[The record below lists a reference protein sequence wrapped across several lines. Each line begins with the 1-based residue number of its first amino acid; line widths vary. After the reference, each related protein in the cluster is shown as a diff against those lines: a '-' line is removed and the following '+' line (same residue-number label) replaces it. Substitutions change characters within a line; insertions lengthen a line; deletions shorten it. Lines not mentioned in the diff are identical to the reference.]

1 MRLARRLGLSINLSY
16 QESSMLKRTT
26 LAKSLLIAFG
36 GSAALYGGAALAQQ
50 TTQELQR
57 VTVTGSNIKRTD
69 TETAS
74 PVQVLTRDDIEK
86 TGKQS
91 IQEVLRGV
99 TADGQGSIPSS
110 FTAGFASG
118 SAAVSLRGLGVNSTL
133 VLVNGRRM
141 TTYGL
146 ADDGAR
152 TFVDLNSIPLE
163 AVERIEVLKDGASAI
178 YGADAVGGVVNV
190 ILRSNYTGASI
201 GGSYGQAGK
210 GDGQTTRAFGTVG
223 FGDIATDKFN
233 VFFSLEATQQKN
245 IQSTDRGFIGQSDL
259 TSFGYY
265 NLTNGAPR
273 PYFGLGPTSSSP
285 YGVARTYPVDPT
297 DPASP
302 FGPRRNVIPCATSAL
317 LPNGLCGYNGLV
329 EQEVQPAIDRL
340 NFFGRGTLQFS
351 PSLTA
356 YLELGYFNTKSKAS
370 GTLGANNDGGVYKPG
385 DPFNPLVNHGA
396 MNLPAAHPDNALGV
410 DQAFFIRPQELG
422 GRDQKT
428 DNQVFRIVQGLQGS
442 AFGWDFDI
450 GASFIK
456 SKLKNQNFGFINY
469 DVMQAALDNG
479 TYRITSPS
487 LTSPSVLAA
496 ISPTL
501 ETVPTSSIKSLDFK
515 VSRSLM
521 ELPGGP
527 LGLALGGE
535 VRKEAANNPAVPGTE
550 TGSIVGLGY
559 SAFSATRR
567 VTAVYGELGAPV
579 TKWLELTGAVRYD
592 RYSDFGSS
600 TTPKIGFKLT
610 PIDQIAVRGTYSEAF
625 RAPGPAETGGS
636 SFGFTTYGIL
646 SQGNPNIQPEK
657 AKSYTLG
664 LIVEP
669 LPGIS
674 ATIDYWRVDRKNEIL
689 QADPASIIPA
699 DQCQTSCD
707 GLSDDDPPVPN
718 GSVDLRNKQV
728 PGAQPNTFIYY
739 DADGAISTVT
749 GFYRNAARTKT
760 DGVDLELRYKMNLG
774 EAGKLTAQ
782 ANWTHVNKF
791 QRTDSEG
798 VTLEYAGTHGPL
810 ALSSGGGTPK
820 DKATFSLTWDRGP
833 WTVTGALNYVGP
845 LKMIDHKGETTSQD
859 GEINP
864 DTGLFEPS
872 GTITNSNTG
881 VTYPDAGQYNCG
893 VFDTNG
899 NVYNKCRLPSFTTFD
914 LFAKWTPI
922 KNLDI
927 NVSIQNLFDRKAP
940 FDAYLAIPYGINYNQ
955 AWHQA
960 GAVGRFFTL
969 GAKYNF

>member
-1 MRLARRLGLSINLSY
+1 MRLARKLGLSINLSY

-91 IQEVLRGV
+91 IQEVLRGI

-110 FTAGFASG
+110 FTGGFASG

-163 AVERIEVLKDGASAI
+163 AVERLEVLKDGASAI

-190 ILRSNYTGASI
+190 ILRQNYTGASI
-201 GGSYGQAGK
+201 GGSYGQTGK
-210 GDGQTTRAFGTVG
+210 GDGQTTRAFGTIG

-233 VFFSLEATQQKN
+233 VFVSLEASQQKN
-245 IQSTDRGFIGQSDL
+245 IWSRDRGILGQTDL
-259 TSFGYY
+259 TSLGYY
-265 NLTNGAPR
+265 DTTNGAPR
-273 PYFGLGPTSSSP
+273 PYFGLGPSSNSP
-285 YGVARTYPVDPT
+285 YGVARIYTGDP
-297 DPASP
+297 DVPY
-302 FGPRRNVIPCATSAL
+302 GPRKNVIQCDPSVK
-317 LPNGLCGYNGLV
+317 LPNGLCGYNTLS
-329 EQEVQPAIDRL
+329 EQEIQPAIDRL

-356 YLELGYFNTKSKAS
+356 YLELGYFNTKSKAN
-370 GTLGANNDGGVYKPG
+370 GTLGANNDTGVYLPG
-385 DPFNPLVNHGA
+385 DPFNPLVTHGP
-396 MNLPAAHPDNALGV
+396 MNLPVGHPDNPLAE
-410 DQAFFIRPQELG
+410 DQALFIRPQELG

-442 AFGWDFDI
+442 AFGWDFDV

-469 DVMQAALDNG
+469 NVMQAALNNG

-487 LTSPSVLAA
+487 LTAPSVLAA

-501 ETVPTSSIKSLDFK
+501 ENTPTSSIKSLDIK

-521 ELPGGP
+521 ELSGGP

-535 VRKEAANNPAVPGTE
+535 VRKEAANSPAVPGTE
-550 TGSIVGLGY
+550 TASIVGLGY
-559 SAFSATRR
+559 SAFAATRR

-579 TKWLELTGAVRYD
+579 TKWLELTGAARYD

-600 TTPKIGFKLT
+600 TTPKVGFKLT
-610 PIDQIAVRGTYSEAF
+610 PIDQLAIRGTYSEAF

-646 SQGNPNIQPEK
+646 SQGNPSIQPEK

-664 LIVEP
+664 LIAEP
-669 LPGIS
+669 LPGTS
-674 ATIDYWRVDRKNEIL
+674 ATLDYWKVDRKNEIV
-689 QADPASIIPA
+689 QADPASIIGNNPTKGA
-699 DQCQTSCD
+699 
-707 GLSDDDPPVPN
+707 PN
-718 GSVDLRNKQV
+718 SQI
-728 PGAQPNTFIYY
+728 PGAQPNSFIYY
-739 DADGAISTVT
+739 DIDGNIATVT
-749 GFYRNAARTKT
+749 GFYRNAAQTKT
-760 DGVDLELRYKMNLG
+760 DGVDLELRHKMSLG

-782 ANWTHVNKF
+782 LNWTHVNKF
-791 QRTDSEG
+791 QRTDAEG
-798 VTLEYAGTHGPL
+798 NTLDYAGTHGPL

-820 DKATFSLTWDRGP
+820 DKATFSLSWDRGP
-833 WTVTGALNYVGP
+833 VTVTAAMNYVGP
-845 LKMIDHKGETTSQD
+845 IKMIDHKGETTAQ
-859 GEINP
+859 NP
-864 DTGLFEPS
+864 VTDDNGVPLVPFQPD

-881 VTYPDAGQYNCG
+881 VTYPDAGQYDCG

-899 NVYNKCRLPSFTTFD
+899 NVYNKCKLPSFTTFD

-927 NVSIQNLFDRKAP
+927 NFSIQNLFDRKAP

-969 GAKYNF
+969 GAKYSF